1 MYKKYGKQAEFY
13 LVYIREAHPTDGRQ
27 SRGNS
32 QEKILFLQPKTFTE
46 RSDIAT
52 KMCTKLKI
60 AMPCLIDGL
69 DNKVGNNY
77 SAMPDRIYVV
87 GVDGKI
93 IYKGARGPRGFKPKE
108 AVAVLEKYLP
118 TLAKQ
123 SDSVSEK
130 KNKDDTK

>member
-13 LVYIREAHPTDGRQ
+13 MVYIREAHPTNVRQ
-27 SRGNS
+27 SRRGDS
-32 QEKILFLQPKTFTE
+32 KQRILFAQPKTFSE
-46 RSDIAT
+46 RSEIAT
-52 KMCTKLKI
+52 EMCTKLKI
-60 AMPCLIDGL
+60 SLPCLIDGL

-93 IYKGARGPRGFKPKE
+93 IYKGARGPFGFKPKE

-118 TLAKQ
+118 TLA
-123 SDSVSEK
+123 EK
-130 KNKDDTK
+130 SSRSSAKKDDTK